1 MKNPFKPPASLI
13 KIPLRFIKSQHL
25 IGEFTLNG
33 KAAIFLIDT
42 GASNSCVD
50 KTRADYFNLEA
61 KGDNLPLQGAG
72 QEKLFAQSSHKSS
85 LYYLDKE
92 IHHLSFML
100 IDMDTINTALAEQ
113 EEEEK
118 IDGIIGAD
126 ILHKKKAI
134 IDYHQCCLYVNESS
148 WF

>member
-1 MKNPFKPPASLI
+1 MKNPFNTSTAQI
-13 KIPLRFIKSQHL
+13 KIPLRFSKSQHL

-33 KAAIFLIDT
+33 KTAVFLIDT

-61 KGDNLPLQGAG
+61 EGDNLPLQGAG

-100 IDMDTINTALAEQ
+100 IDMDTINAALAKQ
-113 EEEEK
+113 EEEK

-134 IDYHQCCLYVNESS
+134 IDYHQCCLYLNESS

>member
-1 MKNPFKPPASLI
+1 MKNPFKTSTAQI
-13 KIPLRFIKSQHL
+13 KIPLRFSKSQHL
-25 IGEFTLNG
+25 IGEFILNG
-33 KAAIFLIDT
+33 KAAVFLIDT

-61 KGDNLPLQGAG
+61 EGDNLPLQGAG

-100 IDMDTINTALAEQ
+100 IDMDTINAALAEQ
-113 EEEEK
+113 EEKK